1 MLERN
6 SLHNEFYT
14 GRFQNGCVL
23 GKLSIEGI
31 DIELKPSKQNDE
43 NQNKMI
49 PASNDS
55 IFESIAINLIAE
67 YYGWNE
73 SSLAELHESH
83 DDMLEQMRLGYP
95 QSGSTER
102 YVFAFK
108 CSNCI

>member
-1 MLERN
+1 MNLTQEGFKN
-6 SLHNEFYT
+6 D
-14 GRFQNGCVL
+14 CVS

-31 DIELKPSKQNDE
+31 DIELKPSKQNDK

-49 PASNDS
+49 PAPNYS

-95 QSGSTER
+95 QSGSTDH
-102 YVFAFK
+102 
-108 CSNCI
+108 

>member
-6 SLHNEFYT
+6 SLRSEFDT
-14 GRFQNGCVL
+14 GRFQNDCVS

-31 DIELKPSKQNDE
+31 DIELKPSKQNDK

-49 PASNDS
+49 PTSNDS

-95 QSGSTER
+95 QSGSTDH
-102 YVFAFK
+102 
-108 CSNCI
+108 